1 MKHCGETEPWRLKVR
16 HLSEL
21 KPGER
26 VALVTGS
33 GRRLGLAMAQALAAD
48 GWAVVFHANSAIE
61 PAEAAAAAA
70 REAGGQAVAIQADLS
85 DPDALGPLVEAASAA
100 FGPLTL
106 LVNNA
111 GVFEHDGIRTTT
123 KCTIATNLNLNLIAP
138 MLLTQAFVGQ
148 LPKGMAGN
156 VVNILDQRV
165 ANPTPNYMS
174 YTASKVA
181 LAVMTRTWALE
192 LAPAIRVNGIG
203 PGMAL
208 PDPGN
213 DEAGMKTWTDGYPLR
228 RGTSPEEISDAL
240 RYILSAPA
248 MTGQILHLDGGQ
260 NLGWLHPEGG
270 YPLKPGQV

>member
-1 MKHCGETEPWRLKVR
+1 METDDKQ
-16 HLSEL
+16 
-21 KPGER
+21 KG

-33 GRRLGLAMAQALAAD
+33 GKRLGLAIANALADD
-48 GWAVVFHANSAIE
+48 GWAVVFHANSSLEVAQSAAQAVIDRGGL
-61 PAEAAAAAA
+61 AAAF
-70 REAGGQAVAIQADLS
+70 QADLS
-85 DPDALGPLVEAASAA
+85 DPDALEPLVASAGAA

-111 GVFEHDGIRTTT
+111 GVFEHDSIRTVT
-123 KCTIATNLNLNLIAP
+123 KNTIATNLNLNLIAP
-138 MLLTQAFVGQ
+138 MLLTQAFVAQ
-148 LPKGMAGN
+148 LPGGVQGN
-156 VVNILDQRV
+156 VINILDQRV
-165 ANPTPNYMS
+165 ANPTPNFMS

-228 RGTSPEEISDAL
+228 RGTSPEEISHAL

-248 MTGQILHLDGGQ
+248 MTGQTLHLDGGQ

>member
-1 MKHCGETEPWRLKVR
+1 MPETENNT
-16 HLSEL
+16 
-21 KPGER
+21 G
-26 VALVTGS
+26 VALVTGA
-33 GRRLGLAMAQALAAD
+33 GRRLGLAMAQALARD
-48 GWAVVFHANSAIE
+48 GWAVVFHANSAIG
-61 PAEAAAAAA
+61 PAEAAAASVCAQ
-70 REAGGQAVAIQADLS
+70 GGRAVAVKADLS
-85 DPDALGPLVEAASAA
+85 DPDAPGALVDSAGAA

-111 GVFEHDGIRTTT
+111 GVFRHDGIRTATQS
-123 KCTIATNLNLNLIAP
+123 TIAANLNLNLIAP
-138 MLLTQAFVGQ
+138 MLLTQAFVAQFPDGAQ
-148 LPKGMAGN
+148 GN

-174 YTASKVA
+174 YSASKVG
-181 LAVMTRTWALE
+181 LAVLTRTWALE

-208 PDPGN
+208 PEPGG
-213 DEAGMKTWTDGYPLR
+213 DDASMEFWTKGYPLR

-270 YPLKPGQV
+270 YPLKAGQV

>member
-1 MKHCGETEPWRLKVR
+1 METNDKQ
-16 HLSEL
+16 
-21 KPGER
+21 KG

-33 GRRLGLAMAQALAAD
+33 GKRLGLAMANALADD
-48 GWAVVFHANSAIE
+48 GWAVVFHANGSL
-61 PAEAAAAAA
+61 EAAEKAAQAVVDQGGPAAAF
-70 REAGGQAVAIQADLS
+70 QADLS
-85 DPDALGPLVEAASAA
+85 DPDALAPLVESAGA
-100 FGPLTL
+100 PFGPLTL

-111 GVFEHDGIRTTT
+111 GVFEHDSIRTAT

-138 MLLTQAFVGQ
+138 MLLTQAFVAQFPEGAQ
-148 LPKGMAGN
+148 GN

-174 YTASKVA
+174 YSASKVA
-181 LAVMTRTWALE
+181 LAVLTRTWALE
-192 LAPAIRVNGIG
+192 LAPAVRVNGIG

-213 DEAGMKTWTDGYPLR
+213 DEASMKSWTEGYPLR

-248 MTGQILHLDGGQ
+248 MTGQTLHLDGGQ
-260 NLGWLHPEGG
+260 NMGWLHPQGG